1 MDIEYDE
8 EEEVGSWNCSGDYVE
23 ILGQRYC
30 GTSLPEPIISC
41 NDLKVTFQSDNN
53 AVFNKA
59 EGRWSSGFR
68 AVWTEIPD
76 GSGHC
81 LYSPPL
87 TEGAECDYGQRRDP
101 CEEGLDCTDGWCQGK
116 LSLE

>member
-1 MDIEYDE
+1 MDIEYDD

-30 GTSLPEPIISC
+30 GTSLPDPIISC

-59 EGRWSSGFR
+59 EERWSRGFR

-76 GSGHC
+76 DGECGLHTLSH
-81 LYSPPL
+81 LYCVWCRQASRVPVFR
-87 TEGAECDYGQRRDP
+87 GQ
-101 CEEGLDCTDGWCQGK
+101 
-116 LSLE
+116 